1 MRRFIDSLTGQ
12 SIIDNRFNGVNI
24 VKFKP
29 ADIARESLANR
40 VRQVLMERIID
51 GTYSPGTRLVEMQI
65 ARELNISQAPV
76 REAFCALEAARL
88 VETGPYR
95 GTRVREVSDREC
107 RDAYQVRA
115 VLEELAAQLGAARLR
130 EQSRELRAEA
140 DATLAAAK
148 RGEVVRYLHHNVRFH
163 QVIVEAADN
172 AVLRNTWESLSFTV
186 GARVR
191 ASRAS
196 GDMVAVAREHRQ
208 IADAIVHGD
217 VKTAGRL
224 LRRHAE
230 VLIEGSTVNKERPSS
245 GAAFSASKP
254 LEKKTW
260 RSANL

>member
-1 MRRFIDSLTGQ
+1 M
-12 SIIDNRFNGVNI
+12 
-24 VKFKP
+24 KFKP
-29 ADIARESLANR
+29 ADIARESLADR

-51 GTYSPGTRLVEMQI
+51 GTYPPATRLVEMQI

-88 VETGPYR
+88 VETEPYR

-107 RDAYQVRA
+107 REAYQVRA
-115 VLEELAAQLGAARLR
+115 VLEELAAQLGATRLR

-163 QVIVEAADN
+163 KVIVESADN

-186 GARVR
+186 GARVK

-196 GDMVAVAREHRQ
+196 GDMVAVAREHRE
-208 IADAIVHGD
+208 IVDAIVHGD
-217 VKTAGRL
+217 VKAAGRL

-230 VLIEGSTVNKERPSS
+230 VLIEDANGGKKTPPGE
-245 GAAFSASKP
+245 AAFPATRP
-254 LEKKTW
+254 LDKKAL

>member
-1 MRRFIDSLTGQ
+1 
-12 SIIDNRFNGVNI
+12 
-24 VKFKP
+24 
-29 ADIARESLANR
+29 
-40 VRQVLMERIID
+40 
-51 GTYSPGTRLVEMQI
+51 
-65 ARELNISQAPV
+65 
-76 REAFCALEAARL
+76 
-88 VETGPYR
+88 
-95 GTRVREVSDREC
+95 
-107 RDAYQVRA
+107 
-115 VLEELAAQLGAARLR
+115 
-130 EQSRELRAEA
+130 
-140 DATLAAAK
+140 
-148 RGEVVRYLHHNVRFH
+148 
-163 QVIVEAADN
+163 VIVEAADN